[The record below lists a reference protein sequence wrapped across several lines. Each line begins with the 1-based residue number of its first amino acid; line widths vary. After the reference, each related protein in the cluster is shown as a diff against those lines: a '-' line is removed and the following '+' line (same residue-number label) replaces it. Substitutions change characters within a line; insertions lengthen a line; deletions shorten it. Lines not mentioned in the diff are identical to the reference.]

1 MAYNYVV
8 TNILWAL
15 NGEWGNETAEELP
28 NLVKYFFP
36 GYKIVDCP
44 ICGKK
49 TRDMYATCTRCG
61 WQYDDEINYD
71 NADDN
76 SISDC
81 NETSVVEY
89 KNVYRFLREV
99 FEKSKGEK
107 TEYFYI
113 ITCHLSNNSYKKGS
127 SYYNP
132 CYRTYGAFESIEA
145 CRKSL
150 SDNGGN
156 MHNRLYDFAVIDKVH
171 IDTHFEE
178 IKWFI
183 WDDEKQEF
191 YETENPDLINVWY
204 GYVPG

>member
-8 TNILWAL
+8 MNILCAL
-15 NGEWGNETAEELP
+15 NGEYGDETEEELP

-36 GYKIVDCP
+36 SYKIVDCP

-71 NADDN
+71 NAYIN
-76 SISDC
+76 VISDC

-89 KNVYRFLREV
+89 KNIYRFLREV

-107 TEYFYI
+107 TECFYI
-113 ITCHLSNNSYKKGS
+113 ITCHLSKNSYKKGS

-145 CRKSL
+145 CRKAL
-150 SDNGGN
+150 NENQSD
-156 MHNRLYDFAVIDKVH
+156 MHKSLYDLAVVDCIDMNSN
-171 IDTHFEE
+171 ITE
-178 IKWFI
+178 IGWFV
-183 WDDEKQEF
+183 WNEEKQGF
-191 YETENPDLINVWY
+191 FETDKKADWRSGWIKLV
-204 GYVPG
+204 